1 LVARILSEL
10 KLCHEKGEKNNLTIN
25 KCWNVIRQIVE
36 LDSFIPQY
44 YNNIEESLKPLFE
57 FMVDP

>member
-1 LVARILSEL
+1 M
-10 KLCHEKGEKNNLTIN
+10 TIN
-25 KCWNVIRQIVE
+25 KCWNIIRQIVE